1 MLIYSSDCIP
11 PIIKLI
17 PEENSL
23 LNLYQY
29 NRSQDFYILSTIKLN
44 CNNSLSAIKKWT
56 IRNNTINNY
65 SEINFDKRLLRT
77 LSELYI
83 PSNTLLYGIYQLKLT
98 VTMTKYPNLTN
109 SASVYVQINP
119 SGITANL
126 VPLGTSVF
134 TSGHQQDLILNP
146 GKNSI
151 DPDGYEFN
159 TSVNSIFNHFS
170 FTSFVFI
177 RIGLMNIFV
186 EFTV

>member
-56 IRNNTINNY
+56 IRNNTMNNY
-65 SEINFDKRLLRT
+65 SEINFDKRVLRT

-98 VTMTKYPNLTN
+98 VTMTEYPNLTN

-119 SGITANL
+119 LSHWEHLFSQVVINKIL
-126 VPLGTSVF
+126 F
-134 TSGHQQDLILNP
+134 LIQ
-146 GKNSI
+146 
-151 DPDGYEFN
+151 E
-159 TSVNSIFNHFS
+159 
-170 FTSFVFI
+170 
-177 RIGLMNIFV
+177 RIQYKCKFYI
-186 EFTV
+186 